1 MPKVKT
7 NQFGYFY
14 DFRHISVDEINHYP
28 NGIKDIQDRKLDG
41 LIISNVLSKD
51 ELQIITKCVKKL
63 EQNNEGTKV
72 RTGYTFPRAFAEAEK
87 NVTNTNPFENNFRE
101 WAEWRQKFPDI
112 FKIDIEK
119 KLNTIFKTMSGG
131 RNVSVINGPSD
142 IGSYIPFTIRVFHP
156 KLGGIVVHCGNM
168 FEELNPNLY
177 ADLISKVVTKNQMS
191 FFIQL
196 QNSESGGELTIYD
209 LEWKPGQMGI
219 SDSVIRL
226 EDGRELDTAVKS
238 NIDRFQLQ
246 IKPGDMLIFAAG
258 EIWHRVENITG
269 HSDRITVGGFLGFSN
284 DDSFLT
290 YWS

>member
-1 MPKVKT
+1 MPKIPY
-7 NQFGYFY
+7 NEHGYFY
-14 DFRHISVDEINHYP
+14 DFRHITVDEVNNYP
-28 NGIKDIQDRKLDG
+28 NGIKDIQNRKLDG
-41 LIISNVLSKD
+41 LIIKNFLNQD
-51 ELQIITKCVKKL
+51 EVKTIIQSVE
-63 EQNNEGTKV
+63 EQKSDIRTKV

-87 NVTNTNPFENNFRE
+87 NITADNPFENNFRE
-101 WAEWRQKFPDI
+101 WAEWRQKLPDI
-112 FKIDIEK
+112 FRVDLEK
-119 KLNTIFKTMSGG
+119 KINDVLESMSG
-131 RNVSVINGPSD
+131 RRKVTILKGPSD
-142 IGSYIPFTIRVFHP
+142 IGSYTPLTIRVFHP

-226 EDGRELDTAVKS
+226 EDGRELDTDVEGSVKKFTVK
-238 NIDRFQLQ
+238 IR
-246 IKPGDMLIFAAG
+246 PGDMLIFAAG

-269 HSDRITVGGFLGFSN
+269 QSDRITVGGFLGFSN
-284 DDSFLT
+284 DDKFLT